1 MREIGKVVGTVG
13 NSLIVKAK
21 IVPPMESKVYDKY
34 RKEIGYVKKIFGS
47 VDSPYIEVRVTARI
61 DLLKYVNKK
70 VFMR

>member
-34 RKEIGYVKKIFGS
+34 RKEIGYVKKIFS
-47 VDSPYIEVRVTARI
+47 RH
-61 DLLKYVNKK
+61 L
-70 VFMR
+70 